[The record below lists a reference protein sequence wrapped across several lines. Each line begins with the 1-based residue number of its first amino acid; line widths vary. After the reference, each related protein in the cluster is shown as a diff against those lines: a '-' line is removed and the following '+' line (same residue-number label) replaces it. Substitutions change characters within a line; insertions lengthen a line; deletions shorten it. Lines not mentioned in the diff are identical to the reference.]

1 MGRVDTA
8 TLLYFDASCLIAAAA
23 SPTGGSAFVW
33 NLCERGLLR
42 AAVSQAVLA
51 EAETNLAR
59 KFEPQ
64 CLLRH
69 QIQVQTCAPI
79 VAPVPRIDAHATA
92 YPGVNRKDEHV
103 VAAALEVRA
112 DFLLTLDQPLAE
124 EIERSAVDIQVRSP
138 GAFIRLDL
146 VTHPLFDLLRDG

>member
-8 TLLYFDASCLIAAAA
+8 TLLYFDASCLIAAA
-23 SPTGGSAFVW
+23 
-33 NLCERGLLR
+33 
-42 AAVSQAVLA
+42 
-51 EAETNLAR
+51 
-59 KFEPQ
+59 
-64 CLLRH
+64 
-69 QIQVQTCAPI
+69 
-79 VAPVPRIDAHATA
+79 
-92 YPGVNRKDEHV
+92 YPGINRKDEHV

-124 EIERSAVDIQVRSP
+124 EIERCAVDIQVRSP